1 MSQCYIDLTIYIGLI
16 LYIASYIHSYNVVS
30 VNNIFV
36 QMLFVIVV
44 PTLNKSYYPPCP
56 TIPCHTLPYLTLPYP
71 TLPYPTLPYLT
82 LTYLTLPYPTLPYL
96 TLPYLTLPYLTL
108 PYLTLP
114 YLTLPYLTL
123 PYLTLLF
130 STGPCALSSLRDA
143 ELPKHADFAGALEA
157 LLRLQKTYRLST
169 NSLTAG
175 VILGKASHSKL
186 AADDVYELGEL
197 AMAWNHS
204 LAVEWFNKSL
214 QMEKQSS
221 TAMVI

>member
-1 MSQCYIDLTIYIGLI
+1 
-16 LYIASYIHSYNVVS
+16 
-30 VNNIFV
+30 
-36 QMLFVIVV
+36 MLFVIVV
-44 PTLNKSYYPPCP
+44 PTLNKYYYPPCP
-56 TIPCHTLPYLTLPYP
+56 TIPYHTLPYLTLPY
-71 TLPYPTLPYLT
+71 LTLPYLT
-82 LTYLTLPYPTLPYL
+82 LPYHTIPYPTWPYLTLLSLTLPYPTLPYL
-96 TLPYLTLPYLTL
+96 TLPYLTLPY
-108 PYLTLP
+108 P
-114 YLTLPYLTL
+114 
-123 PYLTLLF
+123 
-130 STGPCALSSLRDA
+130 TGPCALSSLRDA

-204 LAVEWFNKSL
+204 LAVEWFTKSL

-221 TAMVI
+221 TGMVIWEIYSNVMQINVSKCSFLWRYITEMKKVTQ